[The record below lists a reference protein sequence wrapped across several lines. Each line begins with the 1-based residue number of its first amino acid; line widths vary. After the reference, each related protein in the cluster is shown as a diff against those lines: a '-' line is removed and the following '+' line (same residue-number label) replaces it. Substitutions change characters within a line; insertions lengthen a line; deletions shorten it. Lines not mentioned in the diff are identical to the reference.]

1 MQTSL
6 ARSSLMNFCHY
17 QEKSLFV
24 SLSLPIDELGT
35 ITIVTVKIFCD
46 DATKK
51 FLSSASKSDSIAA

>member
-6 ARSSLMNFCHY
+6 ARSSLMKFFHY
-17 QEKSLFV
+17 QIDE
-24 SLSLPIDELGT
+24 SLPIDELGT

-51 FLSSASKSDSIAA
+51 FFSSAWKSASIAA